1 MVDLNAAYSEV
12 KSLPDEALNKEL
24 GQPSGSLPG
33 YLIMA
38 ELEDRKALRGSTGS
52 NPNRTSMKDELLQG
66 QPPIRQY
73 AGGGMV
79 AGLNPG
85 YSQLMQR
92 INPEIAGGLTQ
103 QQINQQFGGLPPMMA
118 AQTPQAASAIPTL
131 TEMTPSLAPMEPPK
145 YAAGGLASLYR
156 R

>member
-1 MVDLNAAYSEV
+1 MVDLNSAYQEV
-12 KSLPDEALNKEL
+12 KSLPDEALSKEL

-38 ELEDRKALRGSTGS
+38 EMEDRKALRGSTGS
-52 NPNRTSMKDELLQG
+52 NPNRMSMKDELLQS
-66 QPPIRQY
+66 QPPMRQY

-79 AGLNPG
+79 TGLNPG

-92 INPEIAGGLTQ
+92 INPEIAGGQ
-103 QQINQQFGGLPPMMA
+103 MQEQINQQFGGLPPLMS
-118 AQTPQAASAIPTL
+118 AQVPQAAAAIPTL
-131 TEMTPSLAPMEPPK
+131 SPMTPSGSPQEPPK
-145 YAAGGLASLYR
+145 YAAGGLASIYR